1 MLCEYVFK
9 VRAETLL
16 LFDGDC
22 KSASVG
28 YLLVA
33 PVNGSLVVLSRVGG
47 AMDGHGGCWGRWWWW
62 WCGGVVITN
71 GHSFSGILFE
81 IYLLH

>member
-1 MLCEYVFK
+1 MSRGVYSDTDFVFCEYVFK

-28 YLLVA
+28 YLLAA
-33 PVNGSLVVLSRVGG
+33 PVNGPLVLLFGVGG
-47 AMDGHGGCWGRWWWW
+47 ATDGAG
-62 WCGGVVITN
+62 
-71 GHSFSGILFE
+71 
-81 IYLLH
+81 